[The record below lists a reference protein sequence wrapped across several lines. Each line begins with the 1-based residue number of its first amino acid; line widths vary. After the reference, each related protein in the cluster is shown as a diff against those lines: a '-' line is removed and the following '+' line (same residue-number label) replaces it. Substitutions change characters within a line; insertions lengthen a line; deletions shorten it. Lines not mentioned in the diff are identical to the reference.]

1 MGLKEKIRHLSE
13 KYHQDVVSIRRY
25 LHQNPELSFHEYE
38 TSKFIQNK
46 LDEYGVFFKSGI
58 ANTGVVALIE
68 GKNPQSKCIAL
79 RADIDALPIQEL
91 NNVDYCSVNNGVMHA
106 CGHDV
111 HTASLL
117 GVARVLNQ
125 LKAEWEEVSS

>member
-1 MGLKEKIRHLSE
+1 M
-13 KYHQDVVSIRRY
+13 
-25 LHQNPELSFHEYE
+25 
-38 TSKFIQNK
+38 
-46 LDEYGVFFKSGI
+46 
-58 ANTGVVALIE
+58 IE

-91 NNVDYCSVNNGVMHA
+91 NNVEYCSVNNGIMHA

-125 LKAEWEEVSS
+125 LKAEWEGSVKLSFSQQKKSFLAVLPK